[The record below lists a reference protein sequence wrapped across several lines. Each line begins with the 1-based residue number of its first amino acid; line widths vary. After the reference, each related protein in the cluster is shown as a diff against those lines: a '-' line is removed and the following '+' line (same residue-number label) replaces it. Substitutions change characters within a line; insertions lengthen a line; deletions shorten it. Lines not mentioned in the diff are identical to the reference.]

1 MIVKAKDLKRGMV
14 VYMVFSERVFVVT
27 EIKLPPL
34 YWNFGNTRIQSF
46 YPPLYWNFGNTRIQ
60 SFRVFI
66 FGYFQGKNKKDI
78 FSFEETDLIPVIG
91 QSTEVF

>member
-27 EIKLPPL
+27 EIKL
-34 YWNFGNTRIQSF
+34 
-46 YPPLYWNFGNTRIQ
+46 PPLYWNFGNTRIQ